1 MRRTGG
7 VQRSVYGEENDQMEQ
22 ELRSK
27 VSALKSLSID
37 IGEEVRYH
45 NRELSGMDDDMDKVG
60 GFLSQTMG
68 RLKGISRHG
77 YGKMYCYLFLFVMAV
92 FFVMYWM
99 IRFK

>member
-1 MRRTGG
+1 MRRSG
-7 VQRSVYGEENDQMEQ
+7 VQKGVYGEENDQLEE
-22 ELRSK
+22 ELRGK
-27 VSALKSLSID
+27 VSVLKDLSIN

-45 NRELSGMDDDMDKVG
+45 NRELAGMDNDMDKVG

-99 IRFK
+99 IRLK